1 MMSWQEFTVGCS
13 AAARRRAPVEGTA
26 DQSGLAVPPV
36 VFRAINASA
45 ACLIFAVST
54 LFPTAVSAAED
65 CSALEGETIRWI
77 VPYSAGGGY
86 DTYSRLIEPVLER
99 HLGAEIA
106 VVNMP
111 GAGGMVGV
119 KSIRAQKPDGKT
131 LGFINASG
139 LLVAQ
144 LSDQDGVPSV
154 TEDFSVLARV
164 TRDQNVWLVNAESDI
179 RVNEAGAFV
188 GGSEPLLFGVTGV
201 GSGDWFTITIAKA
214 LLKLNADFL
223 AGYDGSKEAVLGL
236 VRGEFDIMDVSWGSA
251 IAPIENG
258 ELKPVLQVTGAP
270 ISDHP
275 SLEGV
280 PVVGGPDGAAR
291 RRAVA
296 MGEDPEVTVGLMD
309 ALVEI
314 LQAGR
319 IVVAPAGLPEQF
331 RACLEDRVHLA
342 LNDPE
347 FIAAAEKARRP
358 LDTGRGQDAAQR
370 LSAAEALLP
379 DLRALIEGSE

>member
-1 MMSWQEFTVGCS
+1 MS
-13 AAARRRAPVEGTA
+13 AA
-26 DQSGLAVPPV
+26 GLLCTGAALVP
-36 VFRAINASA
+36 AGA
-45 ACLIFAVST
+45 A
-54 LFPTAVSAAED
+54 AAED
-65 CSALEGETIRWI
+65 CSALAGETIRWV

-106 VVNMP
+106 IVNMP

-119 KSIRAQKPDGKT
+119 KSIRAEEPDGKT

-164 TRDQNVWLVNAESDI
+164 TRDQNVWVVNSESDI
-179 RVNEAGAFV
+179 RVDKTGAFL

-201 GSGDWFTITIAKA
+201 GSGDWFTITIAKT
-214 LLKLNADFL
+214 LLKLNAEFL

-258 ELKPVLQVTGAP
+258 ELKPVLQVTSAP
-270 ISDHP
+270 ISGHP
-275 SLEGV
+275 ALEGV
-280 PVVGGPDGAAR
+280 PVIGGPDGAAR

-296 MGEDPEVTVGLMD
+296 TGDDPESTGGLMD

-314 LQAGR
+314 LEAGR
-319 IVVAPAGLPEQF
+319 TVVAPAGLPEVL
-331 RACLEDRVHLA
+331 RACLEDRLDLA

-347 FIAAAEKARRP
+347 FLAAAEKARRP
-358 LDTGRGQDAAQR
+358 LDVGRGQDAAER
-370 LSAAEALLP
+370 LAAAEALLP
-379 DLRALIEGSE
+379 DLRALIEGAE